1 MSMKE
6 RQRELLQENL
16 RSIRKIA
23 GWTADNLGEKIG
35 VSKQTISN
43 MENGKTQMTLTQY
56 IAIRAVLDF
65 EIVSNPENTVLP
77 QVIDILVDKGAEL
90 ENEEYT
96 EVKETVDTVAASAST
111 VKNAKKLEKMF
122 KLLLSP
128 AAISALVAV
137 GIMLGEV
144 VTAKK
149 FNWLK

>member
-1 MSMKE
+1 MKE

>member
-1 MSMKE
+1 MSKKE

-23 GWTADNLGEKIG
+23 GWTADVLGEKVG

-43 MENGKTQMTLTQY
+43 MENGKTKMTLTQY

-65 EIVSNPENTVLP
+65 EIDSNPDNTVLP

-90 ENEEYT
+90 EDEKYS
-96 EVKETVDTVAASAST
+96 EVKETVETVAASASA
-111 VKNAKKLEKMF
+111 VKTDKQLDKML
-122 KLLLSP
+122 KLLLAP
-128 AAISALVAV
+128 ATVTALMAV
-137 GIMLGEV
+137 GFVLSDAI
-144 VTAKK
+144 ASKK